1 LKKFRT
7 KELLV
12 LVISKTF
19 KNRWF
24 SSKNWWFSCR
34 FFNFFIFFESC
45 GYIPKP
51 VCWIFW
57 ELGGVSGYIPG
68 LITSGYLHSKN
79 HPTLVH
85 SLSSPFFLVTG
96 EKVWLLMLKVQRL
109 CLSGSANIILK
120 KCSEEDGNSTK
131 LSCVVFC
138 GNWKMRRC
146 GDEKSALWFCHDSF
160 DGYWCLEV
168 DLMHEVFLKILQSG
182 VH

>member
-1 LKKFRT
+1 MVFI
-7 KELLV
+7 KELVIFLPV
-12 LVISKTF
+12 LQLF
-19 KNRWF
+19 H
-24 SSKNWWFSCR
+24 
-34 FFNFFIFFESC
+34 
-45 GYIPKP
+45 
-51 VCWIFW
+51 IFW
-57 ELGGVSGYIPG
+57 ELWLYTKTGLLNILRTGGVSGYIPG